1 MPALMSLN
9 ESSTAPEEA
18 SFPSGV
24 FSPPQNDPEWR
35 LALVDVKWLCLNQ
48 QYKQCASRCHQLL
61 ETASD
66 PVCVTSL
73 INFKYPSL
81 TFHI

>member
-1 MPALMSLN
+1 MSFK
-9 ESSTAPEEA
+9 EPSKMPEET

-24 FSPPQNDPEWR
+24 FSPPQNNSEWR

-48 QYKQCASRCHQLL
+48 QYKQCASRCQRLI

-66 PVCVTSL
+66 PVRVAQ
-73 INFKYPSL
+73 IRPNVRR
-81 TFHI
+81 